1 MAYATHET
9 AYAEREAVARQ
20 LDQGKLVVE
29 ILAHQLQ
36 EAQRK
41 LDMAA
46 NQITI
51 TQRQLHIAVTPDSS
65 LACRRL
71 REKARLDARIHQWGS
86 EVVTAE
92 AGFTAR
98 DSWLEDQQSVVSH
111 SSAERANSCQGGHTH
126 LQVPVG
132 A

>member
-1 MAYATHET
+1 MAYATHQT

-20 LDQGKLVVE
+20 LDEGKLVVE
-29 ILAHQLQ
+29 ILAHRLQ
-36 EAQRK
+36 EAERR

-46 NQITI
+46 NRITT
-51 TQRQLHIAVTPDSS
+51 TQRQLHVVVTSDSS
-65 LACRRL
+65 LVCRQF
-71 REKARLDARIHQWGS
+71 REKAQLDAKIHQWGS

-98 DSWLEDQQSVVSH
+98 DLWLEDQQSVVSH
-111 SSAERANSCQGGHTH
+111 SSAERAYSCQGGHTP
-126 LQVPVG
+126 LQVLAG